1 MDLMADAIVTN
12 ESVGFGIPKPT
23 ENRMSS
29 QWWLESLMGVEHKLC
44 LHRPHREINNY
55 NFSNPDL
62 FESQFS
68 KKKKTCCFLFKGDQ
82 PIPSFHKKGSP
93 KIQNHLIPQI
103 DPKSPWRI
111 LNAQFLTPP
120 WLSPSKND
128 WQSTI
133 VVKKKHVHNKYTPR
147 N

>member
-1 MDLMADAIVTN
+1 MDLLADAIVTN

-55 NFSNPDL
+55 NISNPDL

-68 KKKKTCCFLFKGDQ
+68 KKKKKRVVFCLKETSLSQVFT
-82 PIPSFHKKGSP
+82 KKGHQKFRITSST
-93 KIQNHLIPQI
+93 NRPQ
-103 DPKSPWRI
+103 KSLENLERSVSDTS
-111 LNAQFLTPP
+111 LVKSQQKRLT
-120 WLSPSKND
+120 KHHCG
-128 WQSTI
+128 
-133 VVKKKHVHNKYTPR
+133 KKKHVHNKYTPW